1 MKVGMSA
8 CLAGVCCKY
17 DGQHNKDPQLI
28 ERFKDDELILVCPE
42 MLGGLPCPRTPCEI
56 QKGRVI
62 DKNGQDVTEAFEL
75 GANRAIERVKECDLI
90 VLQPRSPSCGL
101 SQVYDGSFENKLIS
115 GSGIFA
121 QKAKSLNIPL
131 MEADS
136 KK

>member
-17 DGQHNKDPQLI
+17 NGQSNADPSLI
-28 ERFKDDELILVCPE
+28 ERFKEDELILVCPE
-42 MLGGLPCPRTPCEI
+42 MRGGLSCPRTPCEI
-56 QKGRVI
+56 KEGRVLNQ
-62 DKNGQDVTEAFEL
+62 NGIDVTEAFEL
-75 GANRAIERVKECDLI
+75 GADKAIERVKECDLI

-101 SQVYDGSFENKLIS
+101 SQVYDGSFQNKLIS

-121 QKAKSLNIPL
+121 QKAKKLNIPL